1 MRSSGSNTSGFRC
14 LYFNP
19 LACAG
24 IVGATED
31 SYPIWITST
40 WSSNILI
47 QRLVF
52 NLRIRQRS
60 REILWYAYAL
70 VYSLLRKK
78 NIYFHAPNTLRSRN
92 HFFFAYANQY
102 QNIVSTPLG
111 LELSLDSESKDISSP
126 YWDATIVGFWF
137 AYALEYFLN
146 LCVIGVR

>member
-92 HFFFAYANQY
+92 HFFC
-102 QNIVSTPLG
+102 IRKSI
-111 LELSLDSESKDISSP
+111 SEYSFNP
-126 YWDATIVGFWF
+126 TGAGTIFGFWIQR
-137 AYALEYFLN
+137 YFKPLLGCN
-146 LCVIGVR
+146 YCWIPICICIRIFS